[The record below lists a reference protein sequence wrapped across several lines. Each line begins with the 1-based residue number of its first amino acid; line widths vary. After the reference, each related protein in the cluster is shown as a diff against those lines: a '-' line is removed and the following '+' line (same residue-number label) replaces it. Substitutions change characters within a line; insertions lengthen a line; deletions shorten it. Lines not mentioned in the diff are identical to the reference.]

1 MGTRYLETGEKVLAK
16 QKIKGAKKLNQ
27 ERIYNLPAQEP
38 NSRFLRLFALEVYLY
53 QWGKANYDSS
63 KYVRKMNK
71 IRSKYERKVSKAKK
85 ESKKTRLIS
94 NRDKKISKWNRKLK
108 DGNWRMR
115 QGRPLAVYDSSLQL
129 LTIRKFEKYLS
140 GQGYF
145 DNQATVS
152 TKKST
157 KKVKS
162 TFKLARN
169 ARYFYDSIVYNV
181 DDRKIR
187 DLLIENK
194 SETVKK
200 GDAYTE
206 KSISDERDRIHSMM
220 LNNGYFYF
228 SKQYVFFEV
237 DTFSL
242 DKPEVLL
249 RINVASPGED
259 LRHVQYEIDSVAFI
273 GQSNAREELNDS
285 TEYAGVTYLFGKN
298 KYRKDLLSSRLF
310 LDKGELFSLD
320 NATQTQRQLGYLDA
334 FKFVNINY
342 DTTGGKFV
350 ASIFTDPVDK
360 YQTSNEIGLTST
372 AGLPGPFLNISL
384 KNRNTLKQLELLEL
398 SGNLNLQGID
408 NISGDERNYSLL
420 QYGGIASV
428 TFPQFLFPLSANLK
442 KRVSRYNPRTQISF
456 SYNFEDRFGEYER
469 QIFNSTFS
477 YQWQIRN
484 NFNYS
489 ITPLGLSLVE
499 SQIEPNSPFQTFL
512 NDLIENGN
520 GSYPASFESALL
532 TVSSFD
538 AIINNNYGNRIGN
551 TSFLRLFFES
561 GGNMLNFLNQNI
573 FNFDNVRYQYVKFQ
587 IDHRRQIYIDRK
599 TVFAARINFG
609 LALPYGTDPVALP
622 YEKYFYIGGSNS
634 IRAWPARRLGPGD
647 FSVFN
652 DETSGVREIDYTLEQ
667 GGDMIIESSF
677 ELRRKITDFLSWAY
691 FIDAGNIWQI
701 QSTPLTP
708 NDKLNSGKS
717 GLFQIDAFPREL
729 AVGTGL
735 GLRIDFGYLVLR
747 VDGAAQVF
755 DPGQPGGS
763 RFVFD
768 NLDFFSAFQRVRNPE
783 SAEGID
789 LQNRKEFLRNKTRM
803 NIGIGFPF

>member
-1 MGTRYLETGEKVLAK
+1 M
-16 QKIKGAKKLNQ
+16 
-27 ERIYNLPAQEP
+27 
-38 NSRFLRLFALEVYLY
+38 S
-53 QWGKANYDSS
+53 
-63 KYVRKMNK
+63 K
-71 IRSKYERKVSKAKK
+71 IRSKYEKKVSKTKK
-85 ESKKTRLIS
+85 ENKKTRLIS
-94 NRDKKISKWNRKLK
+94 TRDKKVSKWNRKLK
-108 DGNWRMR
+108 EGNWRMR
-115 QGRPLAVYDSSLQL
+115 QGRPLAVYDTSLQL
-129 LTIRKFEKYLS
+129 LSTKTFEQYLS
-140 GQGYF
+140 SQGYF
-145 DNQATVS
+145 DNNIQVVNKTG
-152 TKKST
+152 KK
-157 KKVKS
+157 KIRS
-162 TFKLARN
+162 TFRLNRN
-169 ARYFYDSIVYNV
+169 TRYYYDSIDYRVNDPV
-181 DDRKIR
+181 IQGLLQVNESEGIRKG
-187 DLLIENK
+187 N
-194 SETVKK
+194 
-200 GDAYTE
+200 AYTE
-206 KSISDERDRIHSMM
+206 ESISQERDRIHTLL

-228 SKQYVFFEV
+228 SKQYIFFEV

-242 DKPEVLL
+242 AKPKVLL
-249 RINVASPGED
+249 RINVASPDED
-259 LRHVQYEIDSVAFI
+259 QQHIQYKIDSVAFI
-273 GQSNAREELNDS
+273 GQSSAREGLLDS
-285 TEYAGVTYLFGKN
+285 TTYENVTYLFGKN
-298 KYRKDLLSSRLF
+298 KYRKDLLGSRLF
-310 LDKGELFSLD
+310 LEKGTLFSQQ
-320 NATQTQRQLGYLDA
+320 NAIQTQRQLGYLDA

-342 DTTGGKFV
+342 DTTGGLFV
-350 ASIFTDPVDK
+350 ASIFTDPVSR
-360 YQTSNEIGLTST
+360 YQTSNEVGLTST
-372 AGLPGPFLNISL
+372 AGLPGPFVNISL

-408 NISGDERNYSLL
+408 NISEDDRNYSLL

-428 TFPQFLFPLSANLK
+428 TFPQFLFPLSSRLK

-477 YQWQIRN
+477 YQWQVRN

-512 NDLIENGN
+512 DDLVENGN

-538 AIINNNYGNRIGN
+538 AIINNNYGNRFGN

-561 GGNMLNFLNQNI
+561 GGNMLNFLNENI

-587 IDHRRQIYIDRK
+587 IDHRRQFYIDRK

-609 LALPYGTDPVALP
+609 LALPYGVDPVALP

-652 DETSGVREIDYTLEQ
+652 DESQSVREIDYTLEQ

-677 ELRRKITDFLSWAY
+677 EIRRKITDFLSWAY
-691 FIDAGNIWQI
+691 FVDAGNIWQI

-708 NDKLNSGKS
+708 SDKLNSGKS
-717 GLFQIDAFPREL
+717 GLFQLSSFPREL

-755 DPGQPGGS
+755 DPGQAGGK

-768 NLDFFSAFQRVRNPE
+768 NIDFSSAFQRVKDPD